1 MSEGS
6 EKKVRWQTHWE
17 STMAKLYG
25 VLTAMDDKL
34 VGIILDWIRR
44 WADYLKSEKTFDS
57 KYLKAYYRGEI
68 ILVDFGVGRKSE
80 EGGTHYAVVMDNSN
94 NPRNP
99 LLMVIPF
106 TSLDN
111 GKTCHKNDVE
121 LPAGLIK
128 DISPRTGEN
137 VAKGCGSAILISQLG
152 RVSKQAVI
160 RPQKTSD
167 PVLGKVPAEI
177 MKEVERRVAE
187 RYLKSVF
194 AIVSAAE
201 KTAEKSDCKDGG

>member
-1 MSEGS
+1 MPESS
-6 EKKVRWQTHWE
+6 EKKVRWQTHWDL
-17 STMAKLYG
+17 SMTKLYD

-44 WADYLKSEKTFDS
+44 WADYLKSEKMFDS

-68 ILVDFGVGRKSE
+68 VLVDFGVGRKSE
-80 EGGTHYAVVMDNSN
+80 EGGTHYAVVMDSSN

-99 LLMVIPF
+99 LLMVIPL

-111 GKTCHKNDVE
+111 GKKCHMNDVE

-137 VAKGCGSAILISQLG
+137 VAKSCGSAILISQLG
-152 RVSKQAVI
+152 RVSKQALI
-160 RPQKTSD
+160 RPQKTGDS
-167 PVLGKVPAEI
+167 VLGKVPAEI
-177 MKEVERRVAE
+177 MKDVERRVAE

-194 AIVSAAE
+194 AIVSGTE
-201 KTAEKSDCKDGG
+201 KNDCKEGG